1 MSDWFQKQTVGELVN
16 QAAARYG
23 SREAL
28 CYEGRRWSFE
38 QFRAESDRVARALIG
53 LGIAAGDKV
62 SVWMPNRAEWL
73 FLFAAI
79 AKIGAV
85 IVPVNT
91 RFRTGD
97 MEYLV
102 RHSDSVALAL
112 MARSGPVNYLD
123 MLREVAPEVDGG
135 DPNALH
141 PAAFPSLRNII
152 LVGDDAPA
160 GGDALAGN
168 RSAPAGAIGWDALLA
183 GAGEVPPSELARREA
198 AVHPD
203 DTFLLMY
210 TSGTTGFPKG
220 VMHCHNPIR
229 TITDAANRMAMSSR
243 DVILMYLPLFHCFG
257 LYEGPLM
264 SWVTGAR
271 IVLTTMFDAGETLRL
286 LESER
291 ATVMNG
297 FDAHFYDLC
306 HHPEVARTDR
316 SSLRTI
322 LLAVGMASSEPV
334 ARLAQ
339 EKFCPTLSAWGMTE
353 VGVGATRSFLDA
365 PVDDRCVESGHPLPG
380 YEFKVIDPDTGQ
392 TLAPSATGAA
402 PAGDATGASVDAAAG
417 AAMGELCVRGYA
429 VMQGYYKRPEATAEA
444 IDADGWFHTEDVC
457 TIRDD
462 GSIRFLGRY
471 KDQLKVGGENVDPTE
486 VEAFL
491 LRHPAVSKAQ
501 VIGVPDPRL
510 SEVAC
515 ACIVTEPG
523 MTVTD
528 AEVAEFCRG
537 QMASF
542 KIPRHLVVVEDYPMT
557 SSGKVQ
563 KYRLRQLAA
572 ERLGLAGGV

>member
-1 MSDWFQKQTVGELVN
+1 MPDWFDKQTLGDLLN
-16 QAAARYG
+16 SAADRFG
-23 SREAL
+23 PREAL
-28 CYEGRRWSFE
+28 MYAGQRWSFDE
-38 QFRAESDRVARALIG
+38 FREEVDRVARALIN
-53 LGIAAGDKV
+53 LGIQPGDKV
-62 SVWMPNRAEWL
+62 SIWMPNRAEWL
-73 FLFAAI
+73 FLFGAV
-79 AKIGAV
+79 AKIGA
-85 IVPVNT
+85 ILVPINT

-102 RHSDSVALAL
+102 NHSDSAALIL
-112 MARSGPVNYLD
+112 MDKSGPVNYLD

-135 DPNALH
+135 DAANLR
-141 PAAFPSLRNII
+141 PAAFPALRNVII
-152 LVGDDAPA
+152 VGDE
-160 GGDALAGN
+160 
-168 RSAPAGAIGWDALLA
+168 RPAGAIGWDALVA
-183 GAGEVPPSELARREA
+183 GADEVPASELAQREA
-198 AVHPD
+198 GVSPD

-229 TITDAANRMAMSSR
+229 TITDAANRMGMSSR

-271 IVLTTMFDAGETLRL
+271 VVLTTMFEAGETLRL
-286 LESER
+286 IESEK

-306 HHPEVARTDR
+306 HHPDVDDTDR

-353 VGVGATRSFLDA
+353 VGVGATRTFLDA

-380 YEFKVIDPDTGQ
+380 YEFKVIDPDTGDV
-392 TLAPSATGAA
+392 LPPST
-402 PAGDATGASVDAAAG
+402 
-417 AAMGELCVRGYA
+417 MGELCVRGYA
-429 VMQGYYKRPEATAEA
+429 TMQGYYKRPEATAEA
-444 IDADGWFHTEDVC
+444 IDSDGWFHTGDVA

-462 GSIRFLGRY
+462 GSVRFLGRY
-471 KDQLKVGGENVDPTE
+471 KDMLKVGGENVDPTE

-491 LRHPAVSKAQ
+491 LEHPAISKAQ

-510 SEVAC
+510 AEVAC
-515 ACIVTEPG
+515 ACIVVEPG
-523 MTVTD
+523 QAITD
-528 AEVAEFCRG
+528 ADLDAFCRG
-537 QMASF
+537 KMASF
-542 KIPRHLVVVEDYPMT
+542 KIPRHLLVLDDYPMT

-563 KYRLRQLAA
+563 KYLLRQMAA
-572 ERLGLAGGV
+572 EQLGLNA

>member
-1 MSDWFQKQTVGELVN
+1 MPDWFDKQTLGDLLN
-16 QAAARYG
+16 QAADRFG
-23 SREAL
+23 PREAL
-28 CYEGRRWSFE
+28 MYEGQRWTFDE
-38 QFRAESDRVARALIG
+38 FRGEVVRVARALIN
-53 LGIAAGDKV
+53 LGIQPGDKV
-62 SVWMPNRAEWL
+62 SIWMPNRAEWL
-73 FLFAAI
+73 FLFGAV
-79 AKIGAV
+79 AKIGA
-85 IVPVNT
+85 ILVPINT

-102 RHSDSVALAL
+102 NHSDSAALIL
-112 MARSGPVNYLD
+112 MDKSGPVNYLD
-123 MLREVAPEVDGG
+123 MLREVAPEVDDG
-135 DPNALH
+135 DAANLR
-141 PAAFPSLRNII
+141 PAAFPALRNVII
-152 LVGDDAPA
+152 VGDE
-160 GGDALAGN
+160 
-168 RSAPAGAIGWDALLA
+168 RPAGAIGWDALVA
-183 GAGEVPPSELARREA
+183 GADEVPASELAQREA
-198 AVHPD
+198 GVSPD

-229 TITDAANRMAMSSR
+229 TITDAANRMGMSSR

-271 IVLTTMFDAGETLRL
+271 VVLTTMFEAGETLRL
-286 LESER
+286 IESEK
-291 ATVMNG
+291 ATVMDG

-306 HHPEVARTDR
+306 HHPDVDQTDR

-353 VGVGATRSFLDA
+353 VGVGATRTFLDA

-380 YEFKVIDPDTGQ
+380 YEFKVIDPDTGDI
-392 TLAPSATGAA
+392 LPPST
-402 PAGDATGASVDAAAG
+402 
-417 AAMGELCVRGYA
+417 MGELCVRGYA
-429 VMQGYYKRPEATAEA
+429 TMQGYYKRPEATAEA
-444 IDADGWFHTEDVC
+444 IDSDGWFHTGDVA

-462 GSIRFLGRY
+462 GSVRFLGRY
-471 KDQLKVGGENVDPTE
+471 KDMLKVGGENVDPTE

-491 LRHPAVSKAQ
+491 LEHPAISKAQ

-515 ACIVTEPG
+515 ACVVVEPG
-523 MTVTD
+523 QVITD
-528 AEVAEFCRG
+528 ADLDAHCRG
-537 QMASF
+537 KMASF
-542 KIPRHLVVVEDYPMT
+542 KIPRHLLVVDEYPMT

-563 KYRLRQLAA
+563 KYLLRQMAA
-572 ERLGLAGGV
+572 EQLGLNA

>member
-1 MSDWFQKQTVGELVN
+1 MPDWFDKQTIGDLLN
-16 QAAARYG
+16 SAAERFG
-23 SREAL
+23 PREAL
-28 CYEGRRWSFE
+28 MYQGQRWTFDE
-38 QFRAESDRVARALIG
+38 FRDEVDRVARALIG
-53 LGIAAGDKV
+53 LGIRPGDKV
-62 SVWMPNRAEWL
+62 SLWMPNRAEWL
-73 FLFAAI
+73 FLFGAV
-79 AKIGAV
+79 AKIGA
-85 IVPVNT
+85 ILVPINT

-102 RHSDSVALAL
+102 NHSDSATLIL
-112 MARSGPVNYLD
+112 MDRSGPVDYLD
-123 MLREVAPEVDGG
+123 MLREVAPEVDTG
-135 DPNALH
+135 DPTDLR
-141 PAAFPSLRNII
+141 PSAFPALRNVII
-152 LVGDDAPA
+152 VGDERP
-160 GGDALAGN
+160 GGV
-168 RSAPAGAIGWDALLA
+168 IGWDAMLA
-183 GAGEVPPSELARREA
+183 GADEVPAAELAQREA
-198 AVHPD
+198 AVSPD

-271 IVLTTMFDAGETLRL
+271 VVLTTMFEAGETLRL
-286 LESER
+286 IESEK

-306 HHPEVARTDR
+306 HHPDVDTTDR

-353 VGVGATRSFLDA
+353 VGVGATRTFLDA

-380 YEFKVIDPDTGQ
+380 YEFKVIDPD
-392 TLAPSATGAA
+392 S
-402 PAGDATGASVDAAAG
+402 GDALPPST
-417 AAMGELCVRGYA
+417 MGELCVRGYA
-429 VMQGYYKRPEATAEA
+429 TMQGYYKRPEATAEA
-444 IDADGWFHTEDVC
+444 IDGECWFHTGDVA

-462 GSIRFLGRY
+462 GSVRFLGRY
-471 KDQLKVGGENVDPTE
+471 KDMLKVGGENVDPTE

-491 LRHPAVSKAQ
+491 LEHPAVSKAQ

-515 ACIVTEPG
+515 ACVVVEPG
-523 MTVTD
+523 MAITD
-528 AEVAEFCRG
+528 ADLAAFCRG
-537 QMASF
+537 KMASF
-542 KIPRHLVVVEDYPMT
+542 KIPRHLLVLDDYPMT

-563 KYRLRQLAA
+563 KYLLRQMAA
-572 ERLGLAGGV
+572 EQLGLVGV